1 MYISHVKIEPNNFIG
16 EGISWSF
23 SSEDPSNT
31 WRWCQRS
38 SSCSERISI
47 NPDNSLTIV
56 DSRFNDVGIYTC
68 EIKSL
73 AGKLSISKTTYLPEM
88 KAAAAEL
95 KHEYYEEGKDILLDC
110 EFEVNVLEVTFIS
123 PEAFIKFR
131 CDV

>member
-73 AGKLSISKTTYLPEM
+73 AGKSSTSSTTYFPEL
-88 KAAAAEL
+88 KAGTAEL
-95 KHEYYEEGKDILLDC
+95 KHEYYEEGKDIWLDC
-110 EFEVNVLEVTFIS
+110 EFEVNILKKTLKSLMFS
-123 PEAFIKFR
+123 
-131 CDV
+131 